1 MTAGAVLFLFFG
13 RLIPTGQLG
22 FAAVAS
28 LFVAATVIDGGT
40 IWSLGVWV
48 AAAILGLLIAPGSSA
63 SWMFALFFGVYPIV
77 KLLSEKRFPK
87 VGAWIVKLLLLYIGL
102 SLALII
108 SGVYASF
115 VSKYGTW
122 VIFAAIIAGAAVF
135 IVFDIGYAR
144 LIEYYRLRIS
154 RKR

>member
-1 MTAGAVLFLFFG
+1 MTAGVVIFLFFG

-28 LFVAATVIDGGT
+28 LFVAAAVIDAGAV
-40 IWSLGVWV
+40 WSLGVWV
-48 AAAILGLLIAPGSSA
+48 ASSILGLLLAPGSSA

-77 KLLSEKRFPK
+77 KLSSEKRFPK
-87 VGAWIVKLLLLYIGL
+87 AGAWIAKLLLLYVGL
-102 SLALII
+102 SAAMII
-108 SGVYASF
+108 TGVSATYI
-115 VSKYGTW
+115 SKYGSW
-122 VIFAAIIAGAAVF
+122 IIPVALVAGAVVF

-154 RKR
+154 RRK